1 MSNLTLD
8 GSTSFIGTEFIK
20 LLATGSSNLATEE
33 YVDDAIE
40 QNGGGGGNVDLS
52 NYYTQTETDN
62 LLNNKLNVNNPQDII
77 GTLRIDSTNG
87 NGKLIVNAVGAPND
101 EDFYVNGLSNLGGTL
116 KAQVIQASSNIQT
129 SQQIQSNTINTYSN
143 SNMIIQRNAI
153 PFITLDSQIVD
164 SQTVEKIILM
174 KDVEFSGG
182 LSLNTLSVDTL
193 NTVGLNDMVFNV
205 ATLGEFL
212 RFQVSDNTVRVPNT
226 RSFLSQDIYLD
237 NLRPLTFSNDVV
249 FNGGNS
255 TNDAYEEY
263 VRLDAS
269 AEKVSISKETKFENA
284 IQLNQGQ
291 SIKWT
296 NVFIREVQGASRPE
310 FDLIVNGS
318 TSHLR
323 LWVNGAIKQAIT
335 NTTIACKVNIDAEQG
350 LTVFTGQQ
358 LKSNTLNSHTNSNL
372 VLQRSGSTL
381 ITLNSSNQIQ
391 LSGDLS
397 LPTSNTQYIRFP
409 NCNIRQGVA
418 TVVYFDFNVDTATG
432 QYRFFIDSNTI
443 LNLTPLTTTISNTL
457 QVNTINTNGDN
468 NLVFQRNGSPYMT
481 FQSDRININQ
491 PLHLANSL
499 TIDLA
504 NKLTMA
510 PSLEG
515 GVNIFDIRNLHPVVD
530 NPMIRFRVGA
540 EAGGETIVSEMS
552 NDGMTVSRNL
562 IVGTA
567 YELKTNTINS
577 NGDNTVNF
585 QQNSNTFISLQSI
598 ANRVQ
603 VNRLLRVVDGGNSI
617 QAQLVQSNTGN
628 YMSFTLGNHISAYTS
643 GDSEADPPIP
653 VNGNTLHLN
662 YYSHGNVFLGTNQD
676 TGADPIPT
684 ITINKFS
691 SDTGNAFEVQGNSVF
706 SGTVSTNTLNSE
718 SGDLTI
724 QRDGTDVLN
733 IFSYTPTNGPSIIV
747 DAQSDCGI
755 SSSWLFANTFA
766 NRTGNTDTE
775 FRGAIAGGLS
785 SGKVYMKYLHATE
798 TLDFDCVIDNTGR
811 SVIGNILDTTV
822 SDERLKTDIED
833 VDTDFTSCIKNVKV
847 KTFKYKDDKYKTNDN
862 YGFIAQELKEHL
874 PKECKNIVK
883 ENKVKNEDETFL
895 SINYMKLSVVL
906 WKALQE
912 EINKREH
919 IESRLFE
926 LEDIV
931 KEMKGKGKGE
941 KPKAKAKSK
950 TKSENK

>member
-1 MSNLTLD
+1 MALSLD
-8 GSTSFIGTEFIK
+8 GNISYIGTEFIK
-20 LLATGSSNLATEE
+20 LLNTGSSDLATVA
-33 YVDDAIE
+33 YVDE
-40 QNGGGGGNVDLS
+40 QVALGGGGGGGGGDLS

-62 LLNNKLNVNNPQDII
+62 LLNAKLNVNNPQDII

-116 KAQVIQASSNIQT
+116 KCQLLQASSNIET
-129 SQQIQSNTINTYSN
+129 SQLIRSDTLNTFSN
-143 SNMIIQRNAI
+143 SNMIIQRNTI

-164 SQTVEKIILM
+164 DETVEKIILM

-226 RSFLSQDIYLD
+226 RSFLSQNIFSDLIQ
-237 NLRPLTFSNDVV
+237 PLTFSNDVV
-249 FNGGNS
+249 FNGGNN
-255 TNDAYEEY
+255 TNDAFEEY

-296 NVFIREVQGASRPE
+296 NVFIREVQGATRPE

-350 LTVFTGQQ
+350 ITVFTGQQ
-358 LKSNTLNSHTNSNL
+358 LKTNTINSHTNSNL

-397 LPTSNTQYIRFP
+397 LPTSNTQYIIFP

-468 NLVFQRNGSPYMT
+468 NLVFQRNGSPYIT
-481 FQSDRININQ
+481 FNSDRININQ
-491 PLHLANSL
+491 ALHLADTL
-499 TIDLA
+499 FIDTA
-504 NKLTMA
+504 NKLSLK

-530 NPMIRFRVGA
+530 NPMVRFRVG
-540 EAGGETIVSEMS
+540 EGGGETIVCEMT
-552 NDGMTVSRNL
+552 NNGVSIARNL

-567 YELKTNTINS
+567 YELRTNVIDTNGDNDLVISRNNIPFLTLDKFTEDTVEKEAIICSKQLRANGNMLVNNLQINQFQSGVEYADFRLHNADSVLRFFVGNSTNANFQITNANINLNRETTVSSVKTNTISS
-577 NGDNTVNF
+577 NGDNDLVFQRNGTEIFKCQTSAGIDNNNIINVSATGGGVSAVNVYG
-585 QQNSNTFISLQSI
+585 NSFKNRTLTSDTIFYGANS
-598 ANRVQ
+598 AGDNRV
-603 VNRLLRVVDGGNSI
+603 
-617 QAQLVQSNTGN
+617 
-628 YMSFTLGNHISAYTS
+628 
-643 GDSEADPPIP
+643 E
-653 VNGNTLHLN
+653 
-662 YYSHGNVFLGTNQD
+662 
-676 TGADPIPT
+676 
-684 ITINKFS
+684 
-691 SDTGNAFEVQGNSVF
+691 
-706 SGTVSTNTLNSE
+706 
-718 SGDLTI
+718 
-724 QRDGTDVLN
+724 
-733 IFSYTPTNGPSIIV
+733 
-747 DAQSDCGI
+747 
-755 SSSWLFANTFA
+755 
-766 NRTGNTDTE
+766 
-775 FRGAIAGGLS
+775 
-785 SGKVYMKYLHATE
+785 YMKWNRADQS
-798 TLDFDCVIDNTGR
+798 LDFNAPIDNTNIA
-811 SVIGNILDTTV
+811 VIGNIVDTTV
-822 SDERLKTDIED
+822 SDERLKTNIQD
-833 VDTDFTSCIKNVKV
+833 VESNYCNCVKNVKI
-847 KTFKYKDDKYKTNDN
+847 KTFEYKDEKYKDSDK
-862 YGFIAQELKEHL
+862 YGFIAQHLQKHL
-874 PKECKNIVK
+874 PKEFDNIVK
-883 ENKVKNEDETFL
+883 ETKPKKDEGEAYL

-906 WKALQE
+906 WGALQE
-912 EINKREH
+912 TLNKVEH
-919 IESRLFE
+919 LESRLFE
-926 LEDIV
+926 AEDEI
-931 KEMKGKGKGE
+931 KALRGKGKGE
-941 KPKAKAKSK
+941 KPKPKSKAKAK
-950 TKSENK
+950 NVD

>member
-1 MSNLTLD
+1 MALSLD
-8 GSTSFIGTEFIK
+8 GNTSFIGTEFIK
-20 LLATGSSNLATEE
+20 LLNTGSSDLATVE
-33 YVDDAIE
+33 YVDE
-40 QNGGGGGNVDLS
+40 QVALGGGGGNVDLS
-52 NYYTQTETDN
+52 NYYTQTEVDT
-62 LLNNKLNVNNPQDII
+62 LLNNKLNVNNPQDIT

-129 SQQIQSNTINTYSN
+129 SQQIQSNVINTYSN
-143 SNMIIQRNAI
+143 SNLIIQRNAI
-153 PFITLDSQIVD
+153 PYITLDSQIVD
-164 SQTVEKIILM
+164 DETVEKIILM

-193 NTVGLNDMVFNV
+193 NTIGLNDMVFNV
-205 ATLGEFL
+205 ATLGEFS

-237 NLRPLTFSNDVV
+237 NLRPLTFSTDVV
-249 FNGGNS
+249 FNGGNN

-296 NVFIREVQGASRPE
+296 NVFIREVQGATRPE

-358 LKSNTLNSHTNSNL
+358 LKTNTINSHTNSNL

-481 FQSDRININQ
+481 FNTNRIDIDQ

-499 TIDLA
+499 TIDTA
-504 NKLTMA
+504 DKLTMA

-515 GVNIFDIRNLHPVVD
+515 GINIFDIRNTHPVVD
-530 NPMIRFRVGA
+530 NAMIRFRCGVGA
-540 EAGGETIVSEMS
+540 GETIICQMT
-552 NDGMTVSRNL
+552 NDGISAQRNV

-567 YELKTNTINS
+567 YELRTNAIDTTTDNDLVISRNNIPFLTLDKFIEDTVEKEAIICNKQLRANGQLRVNNLQINQFASGIQYTDFRLENANNSIMRFFVGNSTSPNLQISQYINGSSETISEISLNRTTKCGGTFHTNTIDTYTDTDLVINR
-577 NGDNTVNF
+577 NGTEALRIRASDNLILT
-585 QQNSNTFISLQSI
+585 SDT
-598 ANRVQ
+598 
-603 VNRLLRVVDGGNSI
+603 
-617 QAQLVQSNTGN
+617 
-628 YMSFTLGNHISAYTS
+628 AY
-643 GDSEADPPIP
+643 
-653 VNGNTLHLN
+653 
-662 YYSHGNVFLGTNQD
+662 
-676 TGADPIPT
+676 
-684 ITINKFS
+684 FS
-691 SDTGNAFEVQGNSVF
+691 SPKV
-706 SGTVSTNTLNSE
+706 
-718 SGDLTI
+718 
-724 QRDGTDVLN
+724 
-733 IFSYTPTNGPSIIV
+733 Y
-747 DAQSDCGI
+747 
-755 SSSWLFANTFA
+755 ANEYL
-766 NRTGNTDTE
+766 NRTSTYDTV
-775 FRGAIAGGLS
+775 FYGANSTSDGR
-785 SGKVYMKYLHATE
+785 VEYMKWNRADQS
-798 TLDFDCVIDNTGR
+798 LDFNAPIDNTNIA
-811 SVIGNILDTTV
+811 VIGNIVDTTV
-822 SDERLKTDIED
+822 SDERLKTNIQD
-833 VDTDFTSCIKNVKV
+833 VESNYCDCVKNVKI
-847 KTFKYKDDKYKTNDN
+847 KTFEYKDEKYKNSDKY
-862 YGFIAQELKEHL
+862 GLIAQHLQKHL
-874 PKECKNIVK
+874 PKEFNNIVK
-883 ENKVKNEDETFL
+883 ETKPKKDEGEAYL

-906 WKALQE
+906 WGALQE
-912 EINKREH
+912 TLNKVEH
-919 IESRLFE
+919 LEASVYE
-926 LEDIV
+926 LQEELKD
-931 KEMKGKGKGE
+931 KKKSTPKS
-941 KPKAKAKSK
+941 KAKAKSK
-950 TKSENK
+950 SKAKHVD

>member
-8 GSTSFIGTEFIK
+8 GSISFIGTEFIK
-20 LLATGSSNLATEE
+20 LLATGSSNLATVE

-52 NYYTQTETDN
+52 NYYTQTEVDN

-77 GTLRIDSTNG
+77 GNLRLDPTNG
-87 NGKLIVNAVGAPND
+87 NAKLIVNAVGAPND

-116 KAQVIQASSNIQT
+116 KAQLIQASSNIET
-129 SQQIQSNTINTYSN
+129 SQQIKSNTLNTYSN

-153 PFITLDSQIVD
+153 PYITLDSQEVD

-249 FNGGNS
+249 LYGGNNA
-255 TNDAYEEY
+255 NDAYEEY

-269 AEKVSISKETKFENA
+269 AEKVNISKETKFENA

-296 NVFIREVQGASRPE
+296 NVFIREVQGATRPE
-310 FDLIVNGS
+310 FDLIVSGS

-358 LKSNTLNSHTNSNL
+358 LKTNTINSHTNSNL

-391 LSGDLS
+391 FSGDLS

-481 FQSDRININQ
+481 FQSDRINIDQ
-491 PLHLANSL
+491 PLHLANTL
-499 TIDLA
+499 FIDTT
-504 NKLTMA
+504 NKLSLK
-510 PSLEG
+510 PSLES
-515 GVNIFDIRNLHPVVD
+515 GVNIFDIRNLHPIAD
-530 NPMIRFRVGA
+530 NPMIRYRVG
-540 EAGGETIVSEMS
+540 EGGGETIVCEMT
-552 NDGMTVSRNL
+552 NNAVSFQRNV

-567 YELKTNTINS
+567 YELRTNAIDTTTDNDLVISRNNIPFLTLDKFTEDTVEKEAIICNKQLRANGNILVNNLQINQFQSGVEYADFRLHNADSVVRYFVGNSTNANFQITNAGISLNRETTISSVKTNTIDT
-577 NGDNTVNF
+577 NGDN
-585 QQNSNTFISLQSI
+585 
-598 ANRVQ
+598 
-603 VNRLLRVVDGGNSI
+603 
-617 QAQLVQSNTGN
+617 
-628 YMSFTLGNHISAYTS
+628 
-643 GDSEADPPIP
+643 
-653 VNGNTLHLN
+653 
-662 YYSHGNVFLGTNQD
+662 
-676 TGADPIPT
+676 
-684 ITINKFS
+684 
-691 SDTGNAFEVQGNSVF
+691 
-706 SGTVSTNTLNSE
+706 
-718 SGDLTI
+718 DLTI
-724 QRDGTDVLN
+724 RRNGTDVLN
-733 IFSYTPTNGPSIIV
+733 IFTYTPTNGPSIIV

-906 WKALQE
+906 WKCCQE
-912 EINKREH
+912 QQSKIEH
-919 IESRLFE
+919 LESSMYE
-926 LEDIV
+926 MMEDI
-931 KEMKGKGKGE
+931 KELKGKKTT

-950 TKSENK
+950 TKAEK

>member
-1 MSNLTLD
+1 MSLTLD

-40 QNGGGGGNVDLS
+40 QNGGGGGGNVDLS
-52 NYYTQTETDN
+52 NYYTQTEVDN

-116 KAQVIQASSNIQT
+116 KAQLIQASSNIET
-129 SQQIQSNTINTYSN
+129 SQQIKSNTINTYSN

-153 PFITLDSQIVD
+153 PYITLDSQIVD

-212 RFQVSDNTVRVPNT
+212 RFQVSVKTVRVPNT

-269 AEKVSISKETKFENA
+269 AEKVNISKETKFENDV
-284 IQLNQGQ
+284 QLNQGQ
-291 SIKWT
+291 SIKWS
-296 NVFIREVQGASRPE
+296 NVFIREVQGATRPE

-350 LTVFTGQQ
+350 LTVFTG
-358 LKSNTLNSHTNSNL
+358 K
-372 VLQRSGSTL
+372 
-381 ITLNSSNQIQ
+381 
-391 LSGDLS
+391 
-397 LPTSNTQYIRFP
+397 
-409 NCNIRQGVA
+409 
-418 TVVYFDFNVDTATG
+418 
-432 QYRFFIDSNTI
+432 
-443 LNLTPLTTTISNTL
+443 
-457 QVNTINTNGDN
+457 
-468 NLVFQRNGSPYMT
+468 
-481 FQSDRININQ
+481 
-491 PLHLANSL
+491 
-499 TIDLA
+499 
-504 NKLTMA
+504 
-510 PSLEG
+510 
-515 GVNIFDIRNLHPVVD
+515 
-530 NPMIRFRVGA
+530 
-540 EAGGETIVSEMS
+540 
-552 NDGMTVSRNL
+552 
-562 IVGTA
+562 
-567 YELKTNTINS
+567 ELKTNTINS
-577 NGDNTVNF
+577 HTNSDLLIQRDGSTAITLKADNVVQFSGYLNINNISTPDNTDLALRRSDEEFIRLYKDTSTSAEAIICSKEIVASSGIKNNIF
-585 QQNSNTFISLQSI
+585 DSDGNNNVIFQRDGIEYFRLTTASEADVVSLATGKGLSATLMYCNTYSTRVLTDDTIFLGANTAGNGRTEYMRYNHTGESVDFPKSVKTNTINSNGNNTLNIQQNGNTFISLFGNTL
-598 ANRVQ
+598 NRVQ
-603 VNRLLRVVDGGNSI
+603 VNRFLRVVDDGGSN
-617 QAQLVQSNTGN
+617 QAQFVNNSNGN
-628 YMSFTLGNHISAYTS
+628 YMEFRLGNHINAYAS
-643 GDSEADPPIP
+643 GTP

-662 YYSHGNVFLGTNQD
+662 YYSHGNVMLGTNQD

-684 ITINKFS
+684 ISINKFTS
-691 SDTGNAFEVQGNSVF
+691 NTGNAFEVQGNSVF

-718 SGDLTI
+718 TGDLVF
-724 QRDGTDVLN
+724 QRLGTEILKCETSAGIDNNDIINV
-733 IFSYTPTNGPSIIV
+733 TPSGGGMSAVNVYCNS
-747 DAQSDCGI
+747 
-755 SSSWLFANTFA
+755 FK
-766 NRTGNTDTE
+766 NRTLTSNTV
-775 FRGAIAGGLS
+775 FYGANLAGDNRIE
-785 SGKVYMKYLHATE
+785 YMKWNRTDQS
-798 TLDFDCVIDNTGR
+798 LDFNAPIDNTNIA
-811 SVIGNILDTTV
+811 VIGNIVDTTV
-822 SDERLKTDIED
+822 SDERLKTNIQD
-833 VDTDFTSCIKNVKV
+833 VESNYCDCVKNVKI
-847 KTFKYKDDKYKTNDN
+847 KTFEYKDEKYKDSDK
-862 YGFIAQELKEHL
+862 YGFIAQHLQKHL
-874 PKECKNIVK
+874 PKEFNNIVK
-883 ENKVKNEDETFL
+883 ETKPKKDEGEAYL

-906 WKALQE
+906 WGALQE
-912 EINKREH
+912 TLTKVEH
-919 IESRLFE
+919 LESSVYE
-926 LEDIV
+926 LQEDI
-931 KEMKGKGKGE
+931 KELKGKKTS

>member
-20 LLATGSSNLATEE
+20 LLATGSSPLATEE

-87 NGKLIVNAVGAPND
+87 NGKLIVNAIGAPND

-129 SQQIQSNTINTYSN
+129 SQQIQSNIINTYSN

-153 PFITLDSQIVD
+153 PYITLDSQIVD

-269 AEKVSISKETKFENA
+269 TEKVSISKETKFENA

-296 NVFIREVQGASRPE
+296 NVFIREVQGATRPE

-358 LKSNTLNSHTNSNL
+358 LKTNTINSHTNSNL

-457 QVNTINTNGDN
+457 QVNTINTNEDN

-481 FQSDRININQ
+481 FNSDRININQ
-491 PLHLANSL
+491 PLHLADTL
-499 TIDLA
+499 FIDTV
-504 NKLTMA
+504 NKLSLK
-510 PSLEG
+510 PSLES
-515 GVNIFDIRNLHPVVD
+515 GVNIFDIRNLHAVND
-530 NPMIRFRVGA
+530 NPMIRFRVG
-540 EAGGETIVSEMS
+540 ELGGESIVCEMT
-552 NDGMTVSRNL
+552 NNAVSFQRNV

-567 YELKTNTINS
+567 YELRTNAI
-577 NGDNTVNF
+577 DTVND
-585 QQNSNTFISLQSI
+585 NDLVIKRNDTE
-598 ANRVQ
+598 A
-603 VNRLLRVVDGGNSI
+603 LRIRASDNLI
-617 QAQLVQSNTGN
+617 L
-628 YMSFTLGNHISAYTS
+628 TS
-643 GDSEADPPIP
+643 
-653 VNGNTLHLN
+653 
-662 YYSHGNVFLGTNQD
+662 D
-676 TGADPIPT
+676 TSY
-684 ITINKFS
+684 FS
-691 SDTGNAFEVQGNSVF
+691 SPKVYSNEY
-706 SGTVSTNTLNSE
+706 L
-718 SGDLTI
+718 
-724 QRDGTDVLN
+724 
-733 IFSYTPTNGPSIIV
+733 
-747 DAQSDCGI
+747 
-755 SSSWLFANTFA
+755 
-766 NRTGNTDTE
+766 NRTSTYDTV
-775 FRGAIAGGLS
+775 FYGANSTSDGR
-785 SGKVYMKYLHATE
+785 VEYMRWNRTE
-798 TLDFDCVIDNTGR
+798 QSLDFNAPIDNTG
-811 SVIGNILDTTV
+811 IAITGNIIDTTV
-822 SDERLKTDIED
+822 SDERLKTNIED
-833 VDTDFTSCIKNVKV
+833 VDTDFASCIKNVKV
-847 KTFKYKDDKYKTNDN
+847 KTFKYKDDKYKTNDT

-906 WKALQE
+906 WKCCQE
-912 EINKREH
+912 QQSKIEH
-919 IESRLFE
+919 LEASMYE
-926 LEDIV
+926 MMEDI
-931 KEMKGKGKGE
+931 KELKGKKTT

-950 TKSENK
+950 TKVEK

>member
-77 GTLRIDSTNG
+77 GTLRIDSTNA

-101 EDFYVNGLSNLGGTL
+101 ENFYVNGLSNLGGTL
-116 KAQVIQASSNIQT
+116 KAQLIQASSNIET
-129 SQQIQSNTINTYSN
+129 SQQINSDIINTYRDA
-143 SNMIIQRNAI
+143 NMIIQRNAI
-153 PFITLDSQIVD
+153 PYITLDSQEVD

-237 NLRPLTFSNDVV
+237 NLRPLTFSHDVV

-269 AEKVSISKETKFENA
+269 AEKVNISKETKFEDD

-296 NVFIREVQGASRPE
+296 NVFIREVQGATRPE

-358 LKSNTLNSHTNSNL
+358 LKTNTINSHTNSNL

-391 LSGDLS
+391 FSGDLS

-432 QYRFFIDSNTI
+432 QYRCFIDSNTI

-491 PLHLANSL
+491 PLHLADTL
-499 TIDLA
+499 FIDTV
-504 NKLTMA
+504 NKLSLK

-515 GVNIFDIRNLHPVVD
+515 GVNIFDIRNLHPVDD
-530 NPMIRFRVGA
+530 NPMIRFRVG
-540 EAGGETIVSEMS
+540 ELGGESIVCEMT
-552 NDGMTVSRNL
+552 NDAVAFQRNVV
-562 IVGTA
+562 VGTA
-567 YELKTNTINS
+567 YELRTNAIDTTTDNDLVISRNNIPFLTLDKFTEDTVEKEAIICNKNLRANGQLRVNNLQINQFPVGIEYADFRLENASNSIMRFFVGNPSSVNLQIAQTATLNEVLLNRATKCSNVFYTNTIDTYTDTDLLIKRNDTEVLRIRAS
-577 NGDNTVNF
+577 DNLILT
-585 QQNSNTFISLQSI
+585 SDT
-598 ANRVQ
+598 AN
-603 VNRLLRVVDGGNSI
+603 
-617 QAQLVQSNTGN
+617 
-628 YMSFTLGNHISAYTS
+628 
-643 GDSEADPPIP
+643 
-653 VNGNTLHLN
+653 
-662 YYSHGNVFLGTNQD
+662 
-676 TGADPIPT
+676 
-684 ITINKFS
+684 FS
-691 SDTGNAFEVQGNSVF
+691 SPKV
-706 SGTVSTNTLNSE
+706 
-718 SGDLTI
+718 
-724 QRDGTDVLN
+724 
-733 IFSYTPTNGPSIIV
+733 Y
-747 DAQSDCGI
+747 
-755 SSSWLFANTFA
+755 ANEYL
-766 NRTGNTDTE
+766 NRTSTYDTV
-775 FRGAIAGGLS
+775 FYGANSTSDGR
-785 SGKVYMKYLHATE
+785 VEYMKWNRADQS
-798 TLDFDCVIDNTGR
+798 LDFNAPIDNTNIA
-811 SVIGNILDTTV
+811 VIGNIVGTTV
-822 SDERLKTDIED
+822 SDERLKTNIQD
-833 VDTDFTSCIKNVKV
+833 VESNYCDCIKNVKI
-847 KTFKYKDDKYKTNDN
+847 KTFEYKDEKYKKSDK
-862 YGFIAQELKEHL
+862 YGFIAQHLQKHL
-874 PKECKNIVK
+874 PKEFNNIVK
-883 ENKVKNEDETFL
+883 ETKPKKDEGEAYL

-906 WKALQE
+906 WGALQE
-912 EINKREH
+912 TLTKVEH
-919 IESRLFE
+919 LEASMYE
-926 LEDIV
+926 MMEDI
-931 KEMKGKGKGE
+931 KELKGKKTT

-950 TKSENK
+950 TKVEK

>member
-20 LLATGSSNLATEE
+20 LLATGSSNLATVQ

-40 QNGGGGGNVDLS
+40 QNGGGNGNVDLS

-87 NGKLIVNAVGAPND
+87 NGKLIVHAVGAPND

-153 PFITLDSQIVD
+153 PYITLDSQIVD
-164 SQTVEKIILM
+164 DETVEKIILM
-174 KDVEFSGG
+174 KDVEFSGN

-193 NTVGLNDMVFNV
+193 NTNALNDMVFNIN
-205 ATLGEFL
+205 TLGEML
-212 RFQVSDNTVRVPNT
+212 RLEVGGTVRVPNT

-249 FNGGNS
+249 LYGGNNA
-255 TNDAYEEY
+255 NDAYEEY

-269 AEKVSISKETKFENA
+269 AEKVNISKETKFENA

-296 NVFIREVQGASRPE
+296 NVFIREVQGATRPE

-358 LKSNTLNSHTNSNL
+358 LKTNTINSHTNSNL

-391 LSGDLS
+391 FSGDLS

-432 QYRFFIDSNTI
+432 QYRFFIDGNTI
-443 LNLTPLTTTISNTL
+443 LNLTPLTTTISNE
-457 QVNTINTNGDN
+457 
-468 NLVFQRNGSPYMT
+468 
-481 FQSDRININQ
+481 
-491 PLHLANSL
+491 LHLSNAL
-499 TIDLA
+499 YIDTA
-504 NKLTMA
+504 DKLTMR

-515 GVNIFDIRNLHPVVD
+515 GVNIFDIRNLHPVAD
-530 NPMIRFRVGA
+530 NPMIRFRVG
-540 EAGGETIVSEMS
+540 EGGGETIVCEMT
-552 NDGMTVSRNL
+552 NDAVSFQRNV

-567 YELKTNTINS
+567 YELKTNAIDTVNDNDLVISRNNISFLTLDKFTEDTVEREAIICSKQLRANGNVLVNNLQINQFQSGVEYADFRLHNADSVLRFFVGNSTNPNFQITNANINLNRDTTIGSVKTNTINS
-577 NGDNTVNF
+577 NGDNDLVF
-585 QQNSNTFISLQSI
+585 QRNGTEIFKCETSAGIDNNDILNITPIGGGMSASNIYCNSFK
-598 ANRVQ
+598 NR
-603 VNRLLRVVDGGNSI
+603 
-617 QAQLVQSNTGN
+617 
-628 YMSFTLGNHISAYTS
+628 TLT
-643 GDSEADPPIP
+643 
-653 VNGNTLHLN
+653 
-662 YYSHGNVFLGTNQD
+662 
-676 TGADPIPT
+676 
-684 ITINKFS
+684 
-691 SDTGNAFEVQGNSVF
+691 SDTVFYGANSA
-706 SGTVSTNTLNSE
+706 
-718 SGDLTI
+718 GDNRI
-724 QRDGTDVLN
+724 E
-733 IFSYTPTNGPSIIV
+733 YMK
-747 DAQSDCGI
+747 
-755 SSSWLFANTFA
+755 W
-766 NRTGNTDTE
+766 NRTDQ
-775 FRGAIAGGLS
+775 S
-785 SGKVYMKYLHATE
+785 
-798 TLDFDCVIDNTGR
+798 LDFNAPIDNTNIA
-811 SVIGNILDTTV
+811 VIGNIVDTTV
-822 SDERLKTDIED
+822 SDERLKTNIQD
-833 VDTDFTSCIKNVKV
+833 VESNYCDCVKNVKI
-847 KTFKYKDDKYKTNDN
+847 KTVEYKDEKYKKSDK
-862 YGFIAQELKEHL
+862 YGFIAQHLQKHL
-874 PKECKNIVK
+874 PKEFDNIVK
-883 ENKVKNEDETFL
+883 ETKPKKDEGEAYL

-906 WKALQE
+906 WGALQE
-912 EINKREH
+912 TLTKVEHLESSMYEIM
-919 IESRLFE
+919 
-926 LEDIV
+926 EDI
-931 KEMKGKGKGE
+931 KELKGKKTT